1 VVDTYVQLRKKHQV
15 QEKEKKTHTY
25 TSARTLLGVLR
36 LAQALARLRW
46 SNQVVMGDVDEA
58 LRLMEASKE
67 SLLDESD
74 REREYDQTD
83 TSKIFRIIKGMAT
96 SQKGDSSFRRSRRRM
111 GKGPSGERQMD
122 VDDEE
127 EAEELSMVEI
137 RQRVLAQSFTE
148 TQLMETILEV
158 SMAWRLNP
166 QCANTALV
174 RRSQYLDENCEWKQA
189 AIY

>member
-1 VVDTYVQLRKKHQV
+1 MVPNEVSRYVVDTYVQLRKKHQI

-36 LAQALARLRW
+36 LAQALARLRR
-46 SNQVVMGDVDEA
+46 SNQVMMGDVDEA

-83 TSKIFRIIKGMAT
+83 TSKIFRIIKGLAA
-96 SQKGDSSFRRSRRRM
+96 SKKGDSNLRRSRRRM
-111 GKGPSGERQMD
+111 GKGPSGETEMD
-122 VDDEE
+122 IDEE
-127 EAEELSMVEI
+127 EEEENEELSMVDI
-137 RQRVLAQSFTE
+137 RARVLAQSFTE

-158 SMAWRLNP
+158 
-166 QCANTALV
+166 
-174 RRSQYLDENCEWKQA
+174 DF
-189 AIY
+189 I